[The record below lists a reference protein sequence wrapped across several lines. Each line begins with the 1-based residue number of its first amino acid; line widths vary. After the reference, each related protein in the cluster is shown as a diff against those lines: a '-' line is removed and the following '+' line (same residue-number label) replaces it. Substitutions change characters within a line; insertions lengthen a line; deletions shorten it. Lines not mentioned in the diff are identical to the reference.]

1 MQPELVEG
9 LLTLMRLGFT
19 LGCISLRGPRAL
31 MIPRSIPIAACTP
44 GKRGKGGGGNR
55 TDRSSL
61 FNHTSL
67 FNIVKNAGFQKGHEL
82 SIKIPTTNITICTYE
97 IHVRKIYF

>member
-1 MQPELVEG
+1 
-9 LLTLMRLGFT
+9 
-19 LGCISLRGPRAL
+19 

-44 GKRGKGGGGNR
+44 GKRGKRGRDR
-55 TDRSSL
+55 TDRSTL

-97 IHVRKIYF
+97 IHVLRGYF